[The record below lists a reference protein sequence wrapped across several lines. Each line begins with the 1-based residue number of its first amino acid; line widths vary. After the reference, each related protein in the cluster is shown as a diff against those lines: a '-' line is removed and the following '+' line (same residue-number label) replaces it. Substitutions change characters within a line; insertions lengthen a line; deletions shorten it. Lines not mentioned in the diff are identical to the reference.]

1 MPLPHCLL
9 AVFVAFLWGMSFV
22 VIKLGVSTTPP
33 LVLASL
39 RFVFAALPAVLF
51 IPRPKTGWRFIVGYG
66 FFLGVAQFGLLFAAI
81 SLGMPASLASLV
93 MQAQVFFTILF
104 AALLM
109 GERPG
114 PHQIVGGI
122 VACLGLILIAW
133 PRLTGSGAV
142 PFAMTVVAAACWGV
156 ANIISKR
163 AGRIDMLG
171 FVVWSSLIAP
181 IPLMGLSLL
190 LDGPDRV
197 VASLLDLNVGT
208 LAAVAYLAYP
218 TTVFAFAIWAYLLS
232 RHPAAT
238 VTPFALL
245 VPVAGILGSALIL
258 GEVMRP
264 LEAVGGAIIVLGLA
278 INVFGLRL
286 VGRVLPRS

>member
-1 MPLPHCLL
+1 MPLTHILL
-9 AVFVAFLWGMSFV
+9 AILVAFIWGLSFV
-22 VIKLGVSTTPP
+22 VIKVGVSTTPP
-33 LVLASL
+33 LVLCAL
-39 RFVFAALPAVLF
+39 RFVFAVFPAILF
-51 IPRPKTGWRFIVGYG
+51 VPRPKTGWRFLIGYG
-66 FFLGVAQFGLLFAAI
+66 FFLGIAQFGLLFAAI
-81 SLGMPASLASLV
+81 ALGMPASLASLV

-104 AALLM
+104 ASVLM

-133 PRLTGSGAV
+133 PRLAGSEAV
-142 PFAMTVVAAACWGV
+142 PFLMTVVAAAAWGV

-171 FVVWSSLIAP
+171 FVVWSSLMAP
-181 IPLMGLSLL
+181 IPLLGLSLW

-197 VASLLDLNVGT
+197 LASFMQLDAAALG
-208 LAAVAYLAYP
+208 AVAYLAYP
-218 TTVFAFAIWAYLLS
+218 TTIFAFAIWAWLLS

-245 VPVAGILGSALIL
+245 VPVAGIIGSAFFL
-258 GEVMRP
+258 GEIMRP
-264 LEAVGGAIIVLGLA
+264 VEAIGGAVIVLGLA
-278 INVFGLRL
+278 INIFGLRL
-286 VGRVLPRS
+286 VRRLRAA